1 MNKKFCVVALSAIV
15 LSFNPYRTLAQ
26 NPSNNGTQIPLTV
39 EKIKDTELGNGYP
52 KGPIPVPYV
61 ILDDHTLYI
70 WSQHNGY
77 TLTLLDDN
85 DTVVYQSYV
94 APGVQYVALPTTLSG
109 SFTLILSDDTYMFTG
124 MIDLE

>member
-1 MNKKFCVVALSAIV
+1 MSCTLGYAQAGYAQTGNEMEEGEVVDLTAI
-15 LSFNPYRTLAQ
+15 YKDH
-26 NPSNNGTQIPLTV
+26 NGT
-39 EKIKDTELGNGYP
+39 LGPRPP
-52 KGPIPVPYV
+52 KGPVQVPYV
-61 ILDDHTLYI
+61 TLDDHTLYI

-94 APGVQYVALPTTLSG
+94 APGVQYAVLPSTLSG
-109 SFTLILSDDTYMFTG
+109 SYTLVLSDDTYMFTG